1 MATKK
6 ELQKPEVNSEY
17 LKFNH
22 LNPNKFS
29 NIIRKWCRSPN
40 GYISDEPNSKGR
52 KVYQLFEVPNM
63 FNFLESNSNIP
74 DEQTIEMV
82 QRNAKANFLHN
93 RILMNNLALCR
104 REELSMVSKRKAL
117 FRKLAA
123 KTRVEAAM
131 PWLTTSLREAH
142 YKWINTVNLMMPFIK
157 KQGCHQCNRIQMLV
171 EGTPAKSNNK
181 DAISVKMSN
190 KVQRLF
196 GGTPTKSNNQ
206 P

>member
-1 MATKK
+1 MSRINRLDLIPRESIAKMGYKLVNMMATKK

-29 NIIRKWCRSPN
+29 NIIWKWCRSQN

-52 KVYQLFEVPNM
+52 KVYQLFEVPNI

-123 KTRVEAAM
+123 KTRV
-131 PWLTTSLREAH
+131 
-142 YKWINTVNLMMPFIK
+142 
-157 KQGCHQCNRIQMLV
+157 
-171 EGTPAKSNNK
+171 
-181 DAISVKMSN
+181 
-190 KVQRLF
+190 
-196 GGTPTKSNNQ
+196 
-206 P
+206 